1 MTTHEIK
8 PVRRGRLAGTGDWR
22 QQYAALRVSAEEAAA
37 QIHNGDAVAMPGAA
51 SWPYAVDAALTR
63 RLRQSGGKIELDGL
77 FTPTDTVLLQPENRD
92 LVEYYVNFLSGD
104 RALIPQGN
112 VHFVPTHLSE
122 DGAWI
127 CARHP
132 RVTVITCTPP
142 DENGWMSRSISAS
155 HLDRDVLEQSE
166 LVIAEVNSNLPVL
179 STDGEYHHLVHVSEV
194 DAIVESDHALAEN
207 VPAPTTEL
215 DRQIAGPIAE
225 MVPDGAC
232 IQLGL
237 GGLPNAIGECLAYAG
252 KKDLGMHTEVVTNCV
267 MELMRRGVVNNS
279 RKQVCPGR
287 TVGTLCVG
295 DRELW
300 EFCDGNDQLCFREV
314 KWVNNPRV
322 ICQNDG
328 VVSINNAVEIDLTGQ
343 VNAESIGDRMYSG
356 TGGQLEWV
364 TGAQWSRGGKSI
376 IALRSSYVDKQ
387 GVRHSKIRPQLT
399 PGSIVTT
406 PRTMVQYVATEYGVV
421 NLKYKSTRERA
432 RALISIA
439 HPEFRKELE
448 KQMPL

>member
-215 DRQIAGPIAE
+215 DRQIAGHIAE

-279 RKQVCPGR
+279 RKQTCPGR
-287 TVGTLCVG
+287 SVYANMVGG
-295 DRELW
+295 PELW
-300 EFCDGNDQLCFREV
+300 AFAHENPAFCQKEID
-314 KWVNNPRV
+314 WVNDARNIAR
-322 ICQNDG
+322 NDH
-328 VVSINNAVEIDLTGQ
+328 VVSINNAMEIDLTGQ
-343 VNAESIGDRMYSG
+343 VNAESIGPRQYSG

-364 TGAQWSRGGKSI
+364 VGSQWSKGGKSI
-376 IALRSSYVDKQ
+376 LALRSSYRDKA
-387 GVRHSKIRPQLT
+387 GVLHSKIVPQLA
-399 PGSIVTT
+399 PGSVVTT
-406 PRTMVQYVATEYGVV
+406 PRTCVQYVVTEFGVAD
-421 NLKYKSTRERA
+421 LKYKSTVERA
-432 RALISIA
+432 RALIAIA
-439 HPEFRKELE
+439 HPDFRRELE
-448 KQMPL
+448 RQMPL